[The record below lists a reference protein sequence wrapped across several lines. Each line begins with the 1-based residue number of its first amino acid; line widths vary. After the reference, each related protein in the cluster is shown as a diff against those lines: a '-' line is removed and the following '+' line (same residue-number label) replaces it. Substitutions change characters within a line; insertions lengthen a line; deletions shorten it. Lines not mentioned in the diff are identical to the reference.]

1 MRRWVISL
9 VGLLAIVACGGGPAS
24 STTSP
29 AAPPTPTIKFTMAAQ
44 NASGVSGTGEVVKGS
59 GSFTVTIKLTGM
71 PANSSH
77 ISHVH
82 TGSCAKN
89 GGVAYALSQ
98 VIADASGAATAT
110 STVPADY
117 SIPAGG
123 WYVNVHHGPDFS
135 APANGPSISCGD
147 LPAA

>member
-29 AAPPTPTIKFTMAAQ
+29 AAPPTPTIKFTMGAQ

-71 PANSSH
+71 AANSSH

-89 GGVAYALSQ
+89 GGIAYALRQ
-98 VIADASGAATAT
+98 VLADSSGAATVT
-110 STVPADY
+110 STVPAEY
-117 SIPAGG
+117 SIPSGG
-123 WYVNVHHGPDFS
+123 WCVKVPRG
-135 APANGPSISCGD
+135 
-147 LPAA
+147 